1 MKIIKKNIRQ
11 LFKFGLVGVVNTVV
25 GTTAMFLAYNLLD
38 MGYWFSSALNYIV
51 GSICS
56 YILNKYFTF
65 ESKHK
70 SPKEVFRFIVNI
82 AICYLIAYGIAEPCV
97 RNIIFICGIE
107 WGKNIIDQLAM
118 LVGMFLFVILNFL
131 GQKLFVFRIEA

>member
-1 MKIIKKNIRQ
+1 MKIIRRNIRQ
-11 LFKFGLVGVVNTVV
+11 FFKFGLVGVINTVV
-25 GTTAMFLAYNLLD
+25 GTTVMFLAYNLLN

-56 YILNKYFTF
+56 YILNKHYTF
-65 ESKHK
+65 QSKRK

-82 AICYLIAYGIAEPCV
+82 AICYLVAYGIAEPCV

-107 WGKNIIDQLAM
+107 WGKNVIDQLAM
-118 LVGMFLFVILNFL
+118 LVGMLLFVILNFF
-131 GQKLFVFRIEA
+131 GQKLFVFGID